1 MKKKIVKSWLMLV
14 IAGSL
19 LTGCGASSETMKAT
33 DQAVAESTAG
43 NHNTAKPASNKYNNT
58 SYELSAEM
66 PLASADS
73 VSSAKDEG
81 IAYDL
86 SASYDEEAKV
96 DEAYADEV
104 VAEDDAAVNDENQTQ
119 DLDTMTLLEEKLV
132 YYCDL
137 DIETLD
143 YAGTMSAIKDT
154 IKKYG
159 GVIQSENESD
169 DSYHWYY
176 EDYRKTGGTLHNYL
190 QVRIPSE
197 KYDSF
202 LSELDGIGKIISKST
217 SVDNISQQYY
227 DTTTQIE
234 ALQIQEKNLLA
245 MLEKCE
251 TIEDMITV
259 QDRLSE
265 VQYELNSLQT
275 TKRYMDVDV
284 AYSYVNINVSEVLEY
299 HYENEPVKTN
309 TFIDRLQNTLKSTG
323 TDFLSFM
330 EDLLFVVIR
339 LMPYLL
345 ITAVICLIFRKKI
358 KQKLDDRKADKA
370 AKRAQK
376 ELRRQAIMQQQQA
389 VRNQQPTMSQPT
401 TNQQGSNNQPPQKQ

>member
-1 MKKKIVKSWLMLV
+1 MKRKVVKSWIMLA
-14 IAGSL
+14 IAASL
-19 LTGCGASSETMKAT
+19 LTGCGASSESMKAT
-33 DQAVAESTAG
+33 DQAVTESTAG
-43 NHNTAKPASNKYNNT
+43 DRNTAKPASNKHNT
-58 SYELSAEM
+58 SYELSAEV
-66 PLASADS
+66 PLASAD
-73 VSSAKDEG
+73 SAKDEG
-81 IAYDL
+81 IAYDT
-86 SASYDEEAKV
+86 SASYNEEVNAN
-96 DEAYADEV
+96 EV
-104 VAEDDAAVNDENQTQ
+104 VAEDDTATTVENQTQ
-119 DLDTMTLLEEKLV
+119 NLDTMTLLEEKLV

-259 QDRLSE
+259 QERLSE

-284 AYSYVNINVSEVLEY
+284 AYSYVNINVSEVMEY
-299 HYENEPVKTN
+299 HYESEPVKTN

-323 TDFLSFM
+323 KGFLSFM
-330 EDLLFVVIR
+330 EGLLFLVIR

-345 ITAVICLIFRKKI
+345 IAAVICLIFRKKI
-358 KQKLDDRKADKA
+358 NRLIDDRKADKA
-370 AKRAQK
+370 TKRAQK

-389 VRNQQPTMSQPT
+389 VRNQQPTISQPT
-401 TNQQGSNNQPPQKQ
+401 TNQPISNNQPPQKQ

>member
-1 MKKKIVKSWLMLV
+1 MKRKFVKSCIMFAIV
-14 IAGSL
+14 GSL
-19 LTGCGASSETMKAT
+19 LTGCGASSETTKAP
-33 DQAVAESTAG
+33 DQAVTES
-43 NHNTAKPASNKYNNT
+43 TAKPASNKHNT
-58 SYELSAEM
+58 AYEILDNEK
-66 PLASADS
+66 PLASL
-73 VSSAKDEG
+73 SSAKDEG
-81 IAYDL
+81 IAYDTND
-86 SASYDEEAKV
+86 SYEEVSNEKV
-96 DEAYADEV
+96 AVE
-104 VAEDDAAVNDENQTQ
+104 EDDTATTVENQTQ
-119 DLDTMTLLEEKLV
+119 NLDTMTLLEEKLV

-234 ALQIQEKNLLA
+234 ALQIQEKNLLV

-259 QDRLSE
+259 QERLSE

-284 AYSYVNINVSEVLEY
+284 AYSYVNINVSEVMEY
-299 HYENEPVKTN
+299 HYESEPVKTN

-323 TDFLSFM
+323 TGFLSFM
-330 EDLLFVVIR
+330 EGLLFIVIR

-345 ITAVICLIFRKKI
+345 IAAVICLIFRKKI
-358 KQKLDDRKADKA
+358 KRLLDDRKADKA

-389 VRNQQPTMSQPT
+389 ARNQQPPINQPVP
-401 TNQQGSNNQPPQKQ
+401 SNQPPQKQ

>member
-1 MKKKIVKSWLMLV
+1 MKRKIVKSWIMFAIV
-14 IAGSL
+14 GSL
-19 LTGCGASSETMKAT
+19 LTGCGASSGTMMAT
-33 DQAVAESTAG
+33 DQAATESTAG
-43 NHNTAKPASNKYNNT
+43 NRNTAKYTAGNHST
-58 SYELSAEM
+58 SYDILDNKTA
-66 PLASADS
+66 LASEN
-73 VSSAKDEG
+73 SAKNEG
-81 IAYDL
+81 IAYDTND
-86 SASYDEEAKV
+86 SYEEV
-96 DEAYADEV
+96 SNEEV
-104 VAEDDAAVNDENQTQ
+104 AVEEDDAATTVENQTQ
-119 DLDTMTLLEEKLV
+119 NLDTMTLLEEKLV

-259 QDRLSE
+259 QERLSE

-299 HYENEPVKTN
+299 HYESEPVKTN

-323 TDFLSFM
+323 TGFLSFM
-330 EDLLFVVIR
+330 EGLLFVVIR

-345 ITAVICLIFRKKI
+345 IAAVICLIFRKKI

-389 VRNQQPTMSQPT
+389 VRNQQPPISQPT
-401 TNQQGSNNQPPQKQ
+401 TNQPVSNNQPPQKQ

>member
-1 MKKKIVKSWLMLV
+1 MKRKLVKSWIMLA
-14 IAGSL
+14 IAASL
-19 LTGCGASSETMKAT
+19 LTGCGASSESMKTT
-33 DQAVAESTAG
+33 DQAVTESTAG
-43 NHNTAKPASNKYNNT
+43 DHNTAKPASNKHNT
-58 SYELSAEM
+58 SYELSAEV
-66 PLASADS
+66 PLASAD
-73 VSSAKDEG
+73 SAKDEG
-81 IAYDL
+81 IAYDT
-86 SASYDEEAKV
+86 SASYNEEVNAN
-96 DEAYADEV
+96 EV
-104 VAEDDAAVNDENQTQ
+104 VAEDDTATTVENQTQ
-119 DLDTMTLLEEKLV
+119 NLDTMTLLEEKLV

-143 YAGTMSAIKDT
+143 YAGTMSTIKNT
-154 IKKYG
+154 IKKYN

-275 TKRYMDVDV
+275 TRRYMDVDV

-299 HYENEPVKTN
+299 HYESEPVKTN

-323 TDFLSFM
+323 TGFLSFM
-330 EDLLFVVIR
+330 EGLLFIVIR

-345 ITAVICLIFRKKI
+345 IAAVICLIFRKKI

-370 AKRAQK
+370 ARRAQK

-389 VRNQQPTMSQPT
+389 VRNQQPIISQPPT
-401 TNQQGSNNQPPQKQ
+401 NQPPQKQ

>member
-1 MKKKIVKSWLMLV
+1 MKRKIVKSWIMFAIV
-14 IAGSL
+14 GSL
-19 LTGCGASSETMKAT
+19 LTGCGASSETMMAT
-33 DQAVAESTAG
+33 DQAVTESTAG
-43 NHNTAKPASNKYNNT
+43 NRNTAKSEAKSTASNHST
-58 SYELSAEM
+58 SYDILDNKTA
-66 PLASADS
+66 LASEDS

-81 IAYDL
+81 IAYDTND
-86 SASYDEEAKV
+86 SYEEV
-96 DEAYADEV
+96 PNEEV
-104 VAEDDAAVNDENQTQ
+104 AVEEDDAATTVETQTQ
-119 DLDTMTLLEEKLV
+119 NLDTMTLLEEKLV

-176 EDYRKTGGTLHNYL
+176 EDYRKTSGTLHNYL

-197 KYDSF
+197 KYESF

-259 QDRLSE
+259 QERLSE

-299 HYENEPVKTN
+299 HRESEPVKTS
-309 TFIDRLQNTLKSTG
+309 TFIDRLQNTLRSTG
-323 TDFLSFM
+323 TGFLSFM
-330 EDLLFVVIR
+330 EGLLFVVIR

-345 ITAVICLIFRKKI
+345 IAAVICLIFRKKI

-389 VRNQQPTMSQPT
+389 VRNQQPTISQPT

>member
-1 MKKKIVKSWLMLV
+1 MKRKFVKSWIMLA
-14 IAGSL
+14 IAASL
-19 LTGCGASSETMKAT
+19 LTGCGASSESMKTT
-33 DQAVAESTAG
+33 DQAVTESTAG
-43 NHNTAKPASNKYNNT
+43 DHNTAKPASNKHNT
-58 SYELSAEM
+58 SYELSAEV
-66 PLASADS
+66 PLASAD
-73 VSSAKDEG
+73 SAKDEG
-81 IAYDL
+81 IAYDT
-86 SASYDEEAKV
+86 SASYHEEVNAN
-96 DEAYADEV
+96 EV
-104 VAEDDAAVNDENQTQ
+104 VAEDDTATTVENQTQ
-119 DLDTMTLLEEKLV
+119 NLDTMTLLEEKLV

-143 YAGTMSAIKDT
+143 YAGTMSTIKNT
-154 IKKYG
+154 IKKYN

-275 TKRYMDVDV
+275 TRRYMDVDV

-299 HYENEPVKTN
+299 HYESEPVKTN

-323 TDFLSFM
+323 TGFLSFM
-330 EDLLFVVIR
+330 EGLLFIVIR

-345 ITAVICLIFRKKI
+345 IAAVICLIFRKKI
-358 KQKLDDRKADKA
+358 KQKLDDRKEDKA
-370 AKRAQK
+370 ARRAQK

-389 VRNQQPTMSQPT
+389 VRNQQPIISQPPT
-401 TNQQGSNNQPPQKQ
+401 NQPPQKQ

>member
-1 MKKKIVKSWLMLV
+1 MKRKIVKAWIMLA

-19 LTGCGASSETMKAT
+19 LTGCGAASNSTMMSDKAMT
-33 DQAVAESTAG
+33 ESAAEDSAVAYATE
-43 NHNTAKPASNKYNNT
+43 
-58 SYELSAEM
+58 
-66 PLASADS
+66 DS
-73 VSSAKDEG
+73 GG
-81 IAYDL
+81 IAYDTYT
-86 SASYDEEAKV
+86 SNEQA
-96 DEAYADEV
+96 ADT
-104 VAEDDAAVNDENQTQ
+104 ENQTQ
-119 DLDTMTLLEEKLV
+119 NLDSMTLLEEKLV
-132 YYCDL
+132 YHCDL

-143 YAGTMSAIKDT
+143 YAGTMTAVKDT

-159 GVIQSENESD
+159 GVIQSEDESD
-169 DSYHWYY
+169 SSYNWYY
-176 EDYRKTGGTLHNYL
+176 ENYRKTGGTLHNYL

-202 LSELDGIGKIISKST
+202 LSELDGVGKIISKST

-259 QDRLSE
+259 QERLSE

-284 AYSYVNINVSEVLEY
+284 AYSYVNINVSEVMEY
-299 HYENEPVKTN
+299 HYESEPVKTN

-323 TDFLSFM
+323 KGFLSFM
-330 EDLLFVVIR
+330 EGLLFLVIR

-345 ITAVICLIFRKKI
+345 IAAVICLIFRKKI
-358 KQKLDDRKADKA
+358 KRLLDDRKADKA
-370 AKRAQK
+370 TKRAQK

-389 VRNQQPTMSQPT
+389 VRNQQPTISQPT
-401 TNQQGSNNQPPQKQ
+401 TNQPISNNQPPQKQ

>member
-1 MKKKIVKSWLMLV
+1 MKRKIVKSWIMLA

-19 LTGCGASSETMKAT
+19 LTGCGASSESMKAT
-33 DQAVAESTAG
+33 DQAVTESTAG

-73 VSSAKDEG
+73 ASSAKDEG
-81 IAYDL
+81 IAYD
-86 SASYDEEAKV
+86 ANTSYNEEVA
-96 DEAYADEV
+96 ADEV
-104 VAEDDAAVNDENQTQ
+104 VAEDDTATTVENQTQ
-119 DLDTMTLLEEKLV
+119 SLDTMTLLEEKLV

-143 YAGTMSAIKDT
+143 YAGTMSAIKDS

-259 QDRLSE
+259 QERLSE

-299 HYENEPVKTN
+299 HYESEPVKTN

-323 TDFLSFM
+323 TGFLSFM
-330 EDLLFVVIR
+330 EGLLFIVIR

-345 ITAVICLIFRKKI
+345 IAAVICLIFRKKI

-389 VRNQQPTMSQPT
+389 LRNQQPTI
-401 TNQQGSNNQPPQKQ
+401 NQSVANNQPPQKQ